1 MPDGAK
7 IILRKHTL
15 YTKNLFT
22 FQSASLRSS
31 GPANLPTA
39 RDSRQT
45 RMRLSAAGR
54 TRQCR
59 RRWHKT
65 KRHPPRSWCPCQRP
79 SAFTTDGQG
88 QESAGRAQGERSG
101 QRIKKRGKRACKP
114 VCGKCTLRAD
124 ATSCRPV
131 VRQQLQPCQPD
142 RQQEPPDRRR
152 EQRPSRRAPGAV
164 VTAAVGRNKRG
175 LHTRTFC
182 HCRSTMRRCIGSP
195 SRRWRRTCWDCR
207 WQTWIPPYL

>member
-88 QESAGRAQGERSG
+88 QESAGRAHRTENAKSAGNAHANQFAENAHCALTQHHVGRSSG
-101 QRIKKRGKRACKP
+101 SSCSHVSRIGSKSRRIVVESSVRVIACLARWLP
-114 VCGKCTLRAD
+114 
-124 ATSCRPV
+124 
-131 VRQQLQPCQPD
+131 
-142 RQQEPPDRRR
+142 
-152 EQRPSRRAPGAV
+152 RPSAGTSAACIHALF
-164 VTAAVGRNKRG
+164 VTAA
-175 LHTRTFC
+175 L
-182 HCRSTMRRCIGSP
+182 
-195 SRRWRRTCWDCR
+195 
-207 WQTWIPPYL
+207 Q